1 LDSTV
6 ALSLQ
11 QNKMARFTSLLLACA
26 LSTAAAFAPQS
37 SVSSSSALRESFGF
51 DFAEDQAENTPSV
64 ILGEANYK
72 QWVGEKVDNSF
83 LNRQYNVVGRVRE
96 LNLLGLTAEYG
107 ILSKLEKNGLDLEAL
122 EKLLPALD
130 SSGAL
135 SLVGSNQQLLINGVA
150 PLVVEGAPLLLPVVA
165 GALEVGPPAFFLG
178 AAAFAGAEF
187 GLIANHVDIPFI
199 GLPAGA
205 IAGLLLV
212 PLTVVTGGAGVALS
226 SLKK

>member
-83 LNRQYNVVGRVRE
+83 LNRQVSHLVEMMASGNDVVPENDDV
-96 LNLLGLTAEYG
+96 
-107 ILSKLEKNGLDLEAL
+107 ILSSMSK
-122 EKLLPALD
+122 
-130 SSGAL
+130 
-135 SLVGSNQQLLINGVA
+135 
-150 PLVVEGAPLLLPVVA
+150 
-165 GALEVGPPAFFLG
+165 
-178 AAAFAGAEF
+178 
-187 GLIANHVDIPFI
+187 
-199 GLPAGA
+199 
-205 IAGLLLV
+205 
-212 PLTVVTGGAGVALS
+212 T
-226 SLKK
+226 